1 MFIKRF
7 YLVLLVFVIF
17 LMSIFVQGVE
27 FNESLKSELYN
38 ETLLITNIGD
48 RDFSE
53 PISINLGDYII
64 TKKKTLKPGEIIK
77 INLKSEIKPGVYDIK
92 VLPTGEVFNRVLVSK
107 SGIYYYISFWKE
119 FLIFLVII
127 ILIIFSYKKFEPY
140 FKNKDDEYI
149 EIKGDKRKFI
159 IESRRK
165 PKFKFGKKDKEE
177 FIVIKKSNKPKPP
190 EEGGFMKMFD

>member
-1 MFIKRF
+1 MNG
-7 YLVLLVFVIF
+7 LLVFVIF

>member
-1 MFIKRF
+1 VFIKRF